1 MVSHRSIWDGID
13 SLARRHGL
21 SVSALAK
28 MAGLD
33 ATAFN
38 VSKRVSKD
46 GRERWPSTESL
57 AKILEATGETLDSF
71 ENGSG
76 GYSQSSGFAEPQP
89 AIIPL
94 LGLTQAGA
102 GGFFDS
108 AGFPAGRDWDE
119 VELPVSTERG
129 IYALEMHGDSMEPVY
144 REGDRIV
151 VSPTEQVRR
160 GDRVVVRTLDGE
172 VMAKILHRQSAK
184 QLELH
189 SANAKYP
196 PRVFELKD
204 VDWIARIIWASQ

>member
-46 GRERWPSTESL
+46 GRERWPSTESI

-76 GYSQSSGFAEPQP
+76 GYSQVRGFAEPQP
-89 AIIPL
+89 PIIPL
-94 LGLTQAGA
+94 LGMAQAGT

-108 AGFPAGRDWDE
+108 AGFPAGRNWDE

-129 IYALEMHGDSMEPVY
+129 IYALEIHGDSMEPVY

-160 GDRVVVRTLDGE
+160 GDRVVVRTHDGE

-189 SANAKYP
+189 SANPNYP
-196 PRVFELKD
+196 PRIFELKD
-204 VDWIARIIWASQ
+204 IDWIARIIWASQ